1 MIVFSPEKMRYQL
14 ALHGFT
20 GRSLAMKIGLN
31 ENTVQRILR
40 GTTAQPRGD
49 TLKAIADGIGC
60 KVSDFYTDERTT
72 MNFFERLDTMQDKKM
87 LEKLFEGNNE
97 ILFKNYLADAFD
109 NGASDEA
116 VKGADLLYQA
126 KGAVWLNNLVNTCIQ
141 LKEDRGLCIRLDE
154 TGEVHIYLPEKE
166 FDRMKELVNG

>member
-1 MIVFSPEKMRYQL
+1 MLMFKPEKMRYQMV
-14 ALHGFT
+14 LHGLNST
-20 GRSLAMKIGLN
+20 ALSKKIGISL
-31 ENTVQRILR
+31 NTVTRTLR
-40 GTTAQPRGD
+40 GETKPQPA
-49 TLKAIADGIGC
+49 TLKAFADGIGC
-60 KVSDFYTDERTT
+60 KVSDFYTDERTS

-87 LEKLFEGNNE
+87 LEKLFEGNSE

-166 FDRMKELVNG
+166 FDRMKALVNG